1 MYLFNHNAFGTL
13 GLCEHPTNE
22 IGQGET
28 EVNKIF
34 LIILIFRV
42 QFCKTKLQEQIMQT
56 CPNFHNLMNKL
67 ISKLTLFSGELCT

>member
-1 MYLFNHNAFGTL
+1 MYLFNHKAFGTL

-34 LIILIFRV
+34 LIILILRV

-56 CPNFHNLMNKL
+56 CPNFHNLMNTF
-67 ISKLTLFSGELCT
+67 ISKLKMFSAELCT